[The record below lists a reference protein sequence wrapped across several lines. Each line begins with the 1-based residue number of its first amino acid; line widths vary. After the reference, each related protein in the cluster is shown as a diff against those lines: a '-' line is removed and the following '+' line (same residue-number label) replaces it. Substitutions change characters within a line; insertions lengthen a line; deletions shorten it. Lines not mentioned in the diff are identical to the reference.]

1 MAKKHCFT
9 LIGLFAKRSYLY
21 QKQESPAPG
30 QGKAGF
36 TLIELLVVIAI
47 IAILA
52 GMLLPALNSARDK
65 AMGMECLNQ
74 LKQFSLGVMNYAP
87 DNNDFPPDIQYWF
100 AKEGGVGKYIG
111 HYLQKKPTPGNLVPE
126 KICSFV
132 KRTEFP
138 LISVITA
145 GLVPI

>member
-1 MAKKHCFT
+1 M
-9 LIGLFAKRSYLY
+9 IGLFAKRSYLY

-145 GLVPI
+145 GPVPI